1 MNPFESLALAG
12 TDGCTQVICDQ
23 VLVFGRLAAG
33 CLIAIR
39 DGAVWGLVRS
49 VLSARIGMYC
59 VVWTLG
65 RSTSDLTCLVSQR
78 SNGVVEV
85 VLVIRVVSDFRA
97 APSRS

>member
-1 MNPFESLALAG
+1 MHPSDLRSGAG
-12 TDGCTQVICDQ
+12 LRPPGNW
-23 VLVFGRLAAG
+23 LSY
-33 CLIAIR
+33 R
-39 DGAVWGLVRS
+39 DSCGAVWGLVRS

-59 VVWTLG
+59 VVRTLG

-85 VLVIRVVSDFRA
+85 ILVIRVVSDFRA